1 MDHASFFSE
10 ATLTEIGVFLFIQKN
25 AMKMAKIGMSL
36 PLKVPKH
43 TYMKKPYCFEEIIS
57 LNYQ

>member
-43 TYMKKPYCFEEIIS
+43 TYMKKPYCFE
-57 LNYQ
+57 